1 MQPRQIGSSHGSG
14 LTIFLFV
21 STITPHELEYLQIKF
36 CTSVFLKN
44 DIVLF
49 KKFVKRV
56 ITIFEIL
63 FVNSAST
70 TVVISFTATM
80 KMWTHNSL
88 SGSTFASWFYFPAN
102 RAVAMRTI
110 GIVCAKRIGIH
121 YSSGRSGQVQNFEN
135 LPHFWHTLQVQNVS
149 RHTLDISPSMFEN
162 LMSSV
167 SDISHEVNYFFEKI
181 YKKLSLYATVFL
193 STFWQLSS

>member
-1 MQPRQIGSSHGSG
+1 MHPRQIGSSHGSF
-14 LTIFLFV
+14 LTIFFIRFYNNTTRV
-21 STITPHELEYLQIKF
+21 RISSNQILHF
-36 CTSVFLKN
+36 GFLKN

-49 KKFVKRV
+49 KKFVKRD

-63 FVNSAST
+63 SVNSAST
-70 TVVISFTATM
+70 TVAISFTATM

-102 RAVAMRTI
+102 RAVTLRTI

-149 RHTLDISPSMFEN
+149 RHRLDISPSMFQN
-162 LMSSV
+162 VMS
-167 SDISHEVNYFFEKI
+167 
-181 YKKLSLYATVFL
+181 
-193 STFWQLSS
+193 

>member
-1 MQPRQIGSSHGSG
+1 MHYYIRFLVYNRQDTCNPDKLGPHTVAVWPFFIRFYNNTTRVRISSN
-14 LTIFLFV
+14 
-21 STITPHELEYLQIKF
+21 QILHF
-36 CTSVFLKN
+36 GFLKN

-63 FVNSAST
+63 SVNSAST

-102 RAVAMRTI
+102 RAVTLRTI

-149 RHTLDISPSMFEN
+149 RHRLDISPSTFQN
-162 LMSSV
+162 VMS
-167 SDISHEVNYFFEKI
+167 
-181 YKKLSLYATVFL
+181 
-193 STFWQLSS
+193 